1 MTLKAS
7 GQTGM
12 ALIEALVA
20 SAILGVGLLGAT
32 QLTLKTLQGA
42 RENRQHTV
50 AQQLANEAMDCMQ
63 KPLAL
68 CAPQEERLIHGVRYT
83 RLAHST
89 AQGDAFSRDLTVSVT
104 WSGGHSPTSTSTS
117 TSTSTATSSTA
128 PNSNPTPA
136 PQHRIEWHS
145 RASSLPDWVG
155 VSSP

>member
-1 MTLKAS
+1 MTPKAS

-68 CAPQEERLIHGVRYT
+68 CAPQEEKVIHGVRYT
-83 RLAHST
+83 RRSHST
-89 AQGDAFSRDLTVSVT
+89 AQSDAFSRDVTVSVT
-104 WSGGHSPTSTSTS
+104 WSSGHSPTSTSTS
-117 TSTSTATSSTA
+117 SSTATSSTA
-128 PNSNPTPA
+128 PNSNPTTS

>member
-7 GQTGM
+7 SQTGM

-32 QLTLKTLQGA
+32 QLTLKILQGA

-63 KPLAL
+63 KTLTL

-83 RLAHST
+83 RRAQST

-104 WSGGHSPTSTSTS
+104 WSSGHSPTSTSTS
-117 TSTSTATSSTA
+117 TSTATSSRA

>member
-63 KPLAL
+63 KTLTL
-68 CAPQEERLIHGVRYT
+68 CAPHEERVIHGVRYS
-83 RLAHST
+83 RQAHST

-104 WSGGHSPTSTSTS
+104 WSSGPAS